1 VVKDDSEGNYKS
13 GHDLFKA
20 LCWSMPGGR
29 EKENEDP
36 VRIPGLQAEI
46 RTKYLLYMK
55 QKC

>member
-1 VVKDDSEGNYKS
+1 VKDDSEGNYKS